1 MISVALFLYI
11 LSFCFYVISQVQNNP
26 FYRRPGFFLL
36 VLGFMCTGINLF
48 LDAVSI
54 GHIPAFGIR
63 NSLVIFAFSVSFF
76 FVLLYLRFKVDL
88 LGGAVAAFS
97 GLLTGLALFFDKI
110 QYIGQKDF
118 SIFMTALHVFFT
130 FFANAAFFTACVIGL
145 FYLVQEKNI
154 KLKKHGI
161 IFRRLPSLEI
171 LESSGNFCIAWGF
184 FFLTVGLGIGVVMSK
199 QVFGH
204 FLMLDAKEVWSFL
217 VWFLYAALIHGRL
230 SSRWRGRKA
239 AVMAII
245 GFGIVVFS
253 FIGIN
258 IFMDT
263 SHGEYFMGNL
273 IIRG

>member
-1 MISVALFLYI
+1 MISVALILYI
-11 LSFCFYVISQVQNNP
+11 LSFCFYSISQIQNNSV
-26 FYRRPGFFLL
+26 FRRPGFFLL
-36 VLGFMCTGINLF
+36 VLGFILLGINIIAN
-48 LDAVSI
+48 AVSL

-63 NSLVIFAFSVSFF
+63 NSLIIFAFSISFF
-76 FVLLYLRFKVDL
+76 FILLFFRFKVDL
-88 LGGAVAAFS
+88 VGGAVAIFS
-97 GLLTGLALFFDKI
+97 GFLTGAALFFDKI
-110 QYIGQKDF
+110 QYAGQKDF
-118 SIFMTALHVFFT
+118 NIFMTALHVFFT
-130 FFANAAFFTACVIGL
+130 FFANAAFFTAFVTGL

-154 KLKKHGI
+154 KLKNHGI
-161 IFRRLPSLEI
+161 IFKRLPSLEV
-171 LESSGNFCIAWGF
+171 LESSGNFCISWGF
-184 FFLTVGLGIGVVMSK
+184 FFLTVGLGIGFVMSK

-217 VWFLYAALIHGRL
+217 VWLLYGALIHGRL
-230 SSRWRGRKA
+230 TSRWRGRKA

-245 GFGIVVFS
+245 GFFIVVFS